1 MGHSE
6 NDIMIHSIKV
16 LIDALRDELQ
26 HYGEMLVLL
35 ERQQEYLVARAASEV
50 FQSISLIKAQGSAI
64 QQAGAR
70 REQCRRAV
78 AQDCRQPHE
87 AGFAVLIPLLP
98 ADYQPLLL
106 ALVDE
111 NNECLLR
118 VRRRAHQNHL
128 MLRRSVELMQELLNT
143 LLPSR
148 RASVYDD
155 AGSRAFAAI
164 APRKFYEAV
173 G

>member
-1 MGHSE
+1 MSHSE
-6 NDIMIHSIKV
+6 NDIMIPSTQL

-26 HYGEMLVLL
+26 NYGEMLALL
-35 ERQQEYLVARAASEV
+35 DRQQEHLVARAASEI
-50 FQSISLIKAQGSAI
+50 FQSISIIKAQGSAI
-64 QQAGAR
+64 QQACAR
-70 REQCRRAV
+70 REHCRRVV
-78 AQDCRQPHE
+78 AQDCRQSKE

-111 NNECLLR
+111 NNELLQR
-118 VRRRAHQNHL
+118 VRRRARQNHL

-143 LLPSR
+143 LLPARHGSI
-148 RASVYDD
+148 YDGT
-155 AGSRAFAAI
+155 GSRPACAT
-164 APRKFYEAV
+164 APRRFYEAV